1 MHYLEQWNY
10 CPKCGSKQF
19 VVHDFKSKHC
29 EACGFTYYFNA
40 AAAVIAI
47 IENEK
52 GEMLVARR
60 GEEPA
65 KGMLDFIGGFVDP
78 GEGFEEAVVREIE
91 EETGWKS
98 LTPNTSPKEE
108 KKSLTPSSSPKEE
121 KKSLTPSPSPRGE
134 GSSYSQDGDGEER
147 SNLKILFSLP
157 NTYLY
162 SGLTIH
168 SCDCFFHVLIPSDAK
183 LKAND
188 DVAAC
193 WWEKPENIRVE
204 DFGLHSARIG
214 LQRFLELKKK
224 GKV

>member
-1 MHYLEQWNY
+1 MHYLQQWNY
-10 CPKCGSKQF
+10 CPECGSKRF
-19 VVHDFKSKHC
+19 VEHDFKSKHC
-29 EACGFTYYFNA
+29 EDCGFTYYFNA

-47 IENEK
+47 IVNEK

-65 KGMLDFIGGFVDP
+65 KGTLDFIGGFVDP

-91 EETGWKS
+91 EETGWKC
-98 LTPNTSPKEE
+98 EH
-108 KKSLTPSSSPKEE
+108 
-121 KKSLTPSPSPRGE
+121 
-134 GSSYSQDGDGEER
+134 GDGNDE

-162 SGLTIH
+162 SGMVIH
-168 SCDCFFHVLIPSDAK
+168 SCDCFFRVFIPSEAP

-193 WWEKPENIRVE
+193 WWEKPENIKAE

-214 LQRFLELKKK
+214 FKRFTKTLRVKS
-224 GKV
+224 

>member
-1 MHYLEQWNY
+1 M
-10 CPKCGSKQF
+10 K
-19 VVHDFKSKHC
+19 V
-29 EACGFTYYFNA
+29 
-40 AAAVIAI
+40 
-47 IENEK
+47 
-52 GEMLVARR
+52 
-60 GEEPA
+60 
-65 KGMLDFIGGFVDP
+65 
-78 GEGFEEAVVREIE
+78 
-91 EETGWKS
+91 
-98 LTPNTSPKEE
+98 
-108 KKSLTPSSSPKEE
+108 
-121 KKSLTPSPSPRGE
+121 
-134 GSSYSQDGDGEER
+134 
-147 SNLKILFSLP
+147 LFSLP

-193 WWEKPENIRVE
+193 WWEKPENIKVE

>member
-65 KGMLDFIGGFVDP
+65 KGTLDFIGGFVDP

-91 EETGWKS
+91 EETGWRG
-98 LTPNTSPKEE
+98 LTPGPWTPPAPLRGE
-108 KKSLTPSSSPKEE
+108 KW
-121 KKSLTPSPSPRGE
+121 RE

-147 SNLKILFSLP
+147 SNLKVLFSLP

-193 WWEKPENIRVE
+193 WWEKPENIKVE

>member
-10 CPKCGSKQF
+10 CPKCGSKRF
-19 VVHDFKSKHC
+19 VEHDFKSKHC

-65 KGMLDFIGGFVDP
+65 KGTLDFIGGFVDP

-91 EETGWKS
+91 EETGYS
-98 LTPNTSPKEE
+98 VN
-108 KKSLTPSSSPKEE
+108 
-121 KKSLTPSPSPRGE
+121 GE
-134 GSSYSQDGDGEER
+134 
-147 SNLKILFSLP
+147 SNDNVTILFSLP

-162 SGLTIH
+162 SGLTTH
-168 SCDCFFHVLIPSDAK
+168 SCDCFFHVMIPSDAK

-193 WWEKPENIRVE
+193 WWEKPENIKVE

-224 GKV
+224 GKI

>member
-19 VVHDFKSKHC
+19 VVHDFKSKH
-29 EACGFTYYFNA
+29 
-40 AAAVIAI
+40 
-47 IENEK
+47 ENEK

-65 KGMLDFIGGFVDP
+65 KGTLDFIGGFVDP

-98 LTPNTSPKEE
+98 
-108 KKSLTPSSSPKEE
+108 KSLTPG
-121 KKSLTPSPSPRGE
+121 PSPRGE
-134 GSSYSQDGDGEER
+134 GSSYSGDGDGKEG
-147 SNLKILFSLP
+147 SNLKVLFSLP

-193 WWEKPENIRVE
+193 WWEKPENIKVE

>member
-65 KGMLDFIGGFVDP
+65 KGTLDFIGGFVDP

-98 LTPNTSPKEE
+98 
-108 KKSLTPSSSPKEE
+108 KSLTP
-121 KKSLTPSPSPRGE
+121 R
-134 GSSYSQDGDGEER
+134 DGDTNDG
-147 SNLKILFSLP
+147 SYLKVLFSLP

-193 WWEKPENIRVE
+193 WWEKPENIQVE

>member
-1 MHYLEQWNY
+1 MHYLEHWND

-29 EACGFTYYFNA
+29 VACGFTYYFNA

-65 KGMLDFIGGFVDP
+65 KGTLDFIGGFVDP

-91 EETGWKS
+91 EETGWKC
-98 LTPNTSPKEE
+98 LP
-108 KKSLTPSSSPKEE
+108 PSS
-121 KKSLTPSPSPRGE
+121 SPRGE
-134 GSSYSQDGDGEER
+134 GSSYSEEGESNE
-147 SNLKILFSLP
+147 NLKILFSLP

-193 WWEKPENIRVE
+193 WWEKPENIKVD

>member
-65 KGMLDFIGGFVDP
+65 KGTLDFIGGFVDP

-91 EETGWKS
+91 EETGWRGQS
-98 LTPNTSPKEE
+98 LTPDP
-108 KKSLTPSSSPKEE
+108 SPKEE

-134 GSSYSQDGDGEER
+134 GSSYSEDGESNE
-147 SNLKILFSLP
+147 NLKILFSLP

-193 WWEKPENIRVE
+193 WWEKPENIKVE

>member
-40 AAAVIAI
+40 AAAVIAL
-47 IENEK
+47 IEHEK

-65 KGMLDFIGGFVDP
+65 KGTLDFIGGFVDP

-91 EETGWKS
+91 EETGWRC
-98 LTPNTSPKEE
+98 LTPDEA
-108 KKSLTPSSSPKEE
+108 
-121 KKSLTPSPSPRGE
+121 
-134 GSSYSQDGDGEER
+134 GDGKEG

-193 WWEKPENIRVE
+193 WWEKPKNIKVE